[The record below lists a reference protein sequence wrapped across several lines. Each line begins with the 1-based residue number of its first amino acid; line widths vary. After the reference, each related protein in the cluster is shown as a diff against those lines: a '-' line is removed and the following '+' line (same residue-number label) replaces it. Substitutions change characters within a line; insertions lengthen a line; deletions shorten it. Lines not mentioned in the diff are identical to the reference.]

1 MTGRRDPARDMEAA
15 RAIARQ
21 AASLGGAAYYVGG
34 FVRDRLLGRE
44 NTDVDI
50 EVHGVTPRQ
59 LAEILDGM
67 GGRLE
72 MGASFGIYG
81 LKGYGLDI
89 AMPRRERATGRGH
102 RDFQV
107 SVDPFL
113 GTEQAARRRDFTV
126 NALMENVLTG
136 QVLDHFH
143 GLDDLRRGILRH
155 VDSRTFPEDPL
166 RVLRGAQFAARF
178 RFAVAPETVALC
190 RDIDLAA
197 LPPKRV
203 EGELCKALLQ
213 ADRPSLFFETLRDMG
228 QLSPW
233 FPEVEA
239 LIGVPQEPGFHQEGD
254 VWNHTMLVLDQAA
267 ALRSRARRPFAFML
281 AALTHDLG
289 KTVTT
294 QRVRGRI
301 HAYAHET
308 AGVPLAEALLRRI
321 VGEKAVT
328 AYVLNMVELH
338 MKPNALVGADA
349 SVKASNRMFDRSV
362 EPEDLIL
369 LAAADGRGTRGR
381 WPWEDTEPWLRQ
393 RLALYRE
400 IMARPQVTGAE
411 LIAAGLTPD
420 SRFRELLDYAHKLH
434 LAGIPHDS
442 ALKQTLAYA
451 RKRK

>member
-197 LPPKRV
+197 LPPERV

-369 LAAADGRGTRGR
+369 LAAADGRAPG
-381 WPWEDTEPWLRQ
+381 
-393 RLALYRE
+393 
-400 IMARPQVTGAE
+400 
-411 LIAAGLTPD
+411 AAGPGRIR
-420 SRFRELLDYAHKLH
+420 SRGCGSGWPCIGRSWP
-434 LAGIPHDS
+434 GPRS
-442 ALKQTLAYA
+442 PG
-451 RKRK
+451 RS

>member
-1 MTGRRDPARDMEAA
+1 MSFLIDILHSIVQSRCGKHVFYRINTNTF
-15 RAIARQ
+15 I
-21 AASLGGAAYYVGG
+21 L
-34 FVRDRLLGRE
+34 FVSQGKIVYFFFIS
-44 NTDVDI
+44 T
-50 EVHGVTPRQ
+50 
-59 LAEILDGM
+59 
-67 GGRLE
+67 
-72 MGASFGIYG
+72 
-81 LKGYGLDI
+81 
-89 AMPRRERATGRGH
+89 
-102 RDFQV
+102 
-107 SVDPFL
+107 
-113 GTEQAARRRDFTV
+113 
-126 NALMENVLTG
+126 
-136 QVLDHFH
+136 
-143 GLDDLRRGILRH
+143 ILRTGIMH
-155 VDSRTFPEDPL
+155 ILFRHTSFPK
-166 RVLRGAQFAARF
+166 VRGAQFAARF

-197 LPPKRV
+197 LPPERV

-369 LAAADGRGTRGR
+369 LAAADGRVYGLHSNCHFRPATR
-381 WPWEDTEPWLRQ
+381 
-393 RLALYRE
+393 
-400 IMARPQVTGAE
+400 
-411 LIAAGLTPD
+411 
-420 SRFRELLDYAHKLH
+420 
-434 LAGIPHDS
+434 
-442 ALKQTLAYA
+442 
-451 RKRK
+451 